1 MPTAHLENRPSQ
13 LPAHH
18 LESLGSARRQHLAGV
33 VAGVAPDW
41 SVELHYDEHG
51 KAAIVIMPEDPDDTI
66 APTLIVSTTGSAFL
80 LDELRYDAY
89 RRLCESLSWADI
101 LRTVQI
107 KLIWEGPFPTTRH

>member
-1 MPTAHLENRPSQ
+1 
-13 LPAHH
+13 
-18 LESLGSARRQHLAGV
+18 
-33 VAGVAPDW
+33 
-41 SVELHYDEHG
+41 
-51 KAAIVIMPEDPDDTI
+51 
-66 APTLIVSTTGSAFL
+66 LIVSTTGSAFL